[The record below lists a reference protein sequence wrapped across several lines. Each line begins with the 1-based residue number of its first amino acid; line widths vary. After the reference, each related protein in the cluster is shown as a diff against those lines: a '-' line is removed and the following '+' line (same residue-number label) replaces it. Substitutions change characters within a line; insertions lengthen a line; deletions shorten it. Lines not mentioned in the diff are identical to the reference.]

1 MGTGGASSRASGAL
15 RSRPAGLLDL
25 ALGRARAGTE
35 CFRPHGAAGGGRREA
50 GGAGWGGRNVPGRGP
65 RASGGGGGRGAGQ
78 PGVAERVSGLGVPGG
93 LRHLLD
99 VGEAGFRVSRV

>member
-35 CFRPHGAAGGGRREA
+35 CFRPHGAAGGGRREGPGGEDGMCRGA
-50 GGAGWGGRNVPGRGP
+50 RPERAGAGAGRG
-65 RASGGGGGRGAGQ
+65 
-78 PGVAERVSGLGVPGG
+78 GLG
-93 LRHLLD
+93 
-99 VGEAGFRVSRV
+99 